1 MLLYFSLPRCFY
13 AYWPQKECWRSSC
26 FNIRIKVVH
35 PKSNRSQSLYKLC
48 VSWLCTFLSR
58 CLSFICLNLFLFV
71 TASQPSAYP
80 IHSSSVSWLSP
91 RGDHHLPT
99 ESHSHPGFQVSS
111 SSRIKKT
118 VPKYYSTY
126 QQRLLV
132 ANAVNPP
139 LTGVAEHPA
148 FLDNALRLGCCL
160 LNRHGRHLVFRLSRP
175 AAFRMLG
182 DGIVGW
188 WQQDATSAEALPV
201 FVCCSLQGKHHI
213 VTTVVVGG
221 LV

>member
-1 MLLYFSLPRCFY
+1 MH
-13 AYWPQKECWRSSC
+13 
-26 FNIRIKVVH
+26 I
-35 PKSNRSQSLYKLC
+35 SQSLLIVHLLKLVLVC
-48 VSWLCTFLSR
+48 YSFTAVDLSNSR
-58 CLSFICLNLFLFV
+58 FKCFV
-71 TASQPSAYP
+71 DFATRRPPFAYR
-80 IHSSSVSWLSP
+80 IALSP
-91 RGDHHLPT
+91 RF
-99 ESHSHPGFQVSS
+99 PGVVVVSN
-111 SSRIKKT
+111 KKT

-182 DGIVGW
+182 DGIVG
-188 WQQDATSAEALPV
+188 
-201 FVCCSLQGKHHI
+201 
-213 VTTVVVGG
+213 
-221 LV
+221 